1 MAKWI
6 ETRIGA
12 DFMALAGQL
21 NIDPVAARVLI
32 NRGLKNAEDMGLFLE
47 SGEEVYHDPYLFEAM
62 EKATELILD
71 TIDRREKIRI
81 IGDYDV
87 DGITST
93 YILLKGL
100 ETLGADVDYA
110 IPDRI
115 QDGYGLNKS
124 LISKAIEDGISLI
137 ITCDNGIAA
146 GSEIKYAMENGIR
159 CIVTDHHE
167 VPFTVDDNDNKNYVI
182 PDADCVIDPKI
193 PDCAYP
199 LTGICGAMVSYKLII
214 ALSRKRAIAAEV
226 LGELEEM
233 AGLGTVCDIMELKD
247 ENRAVVKNAL
257 NRMDSSNNKGL
268 KALISVNGLKSPI
281 SAYHLGFVIGPCLNA
296 TGRLDSAHLSVELLR
311 SRSYEDAVVK
321 ATELKRLNDMRKT
334 MTEQGIDSALKV
346 IDTEG
351 LKEDKVLIV
360 YVPDIHESLAGIIAG
375 RIKEKYY
382 RPTIVLTDSEEGL
395 KGSGRSIEGYNM
407 FEELNKFRN
416 LFTKFGGHAMAAG
429 LSLVKNNLSVLRD
442 KLNAGCLL
450 QSEDFEEKIRF
461 DAEIPLSYVTERLVE
476 NLSLME
482 PFGMGNPKPLFACR
496 SVELLDVRIMGKEG
510 NMCKLTGRPS
520 GDNRNHELLLFK
532 GMDRLKRELANVFGE
547 SQSEAFFAGEKHVP
561 MHIHVL
567 YEPGINEFRGRRSLQ
582 FVIRDFKVDANV

>member
-1 MAKWI
+1 
-6 ETRIGA
+6 
-12 DFMALAGQL
+12 MALAGQL

-47 SGEEVYHDPYLFEAM
+47 SGEKVYHDPYLFETM

-146 GSEIKYAMENGIR
+146 GSEIAYAMENGIR

-214 ALSRKRAIAAEV
+214 ALSRKRAIATEV

-407 FEELNKFRN
+407 FEELNKVRN

-442 KLNAGCLL
+442 KLNEGCLL

-567 YEPGINEFRGRRSLQ
+567 YEPGINEFRGRRGLQ

>member
-1 MAKWI
+1 
-6 ETRIGA
+6 
-12 DFMALAGQL
+12 MALAGQL

-47 SGEEVYHDPYLFEAM
+47 SGEKVYHDPYLFETM

-146 GSEIKYAMENGIR
+146 GSEIAYAMENGIR

-214 ALSRKRAIAAEV
+214 ALSRKRAIATEV

-407 FEELNKFRN
+407 FEELNKVRN

-429 LSLVKNNLSVLRD
+429 LSLEKNNLSVLRH
-442 KLNAGCLL
+442 KLNEGCLL

-567 YEPGINEFRGRRSLQ
+567 YEPGINEFRGRRGLQ

>member
-1 MAKWI
+1 
-6 ETRIGA
+6 
-12 DFMALAGQL
+12 MALAGQL

-146 GSEIKYAMENGIR
+146 GSEIAYAMENGIR

-167 VPFTVDDNDNKNYVI
+167 VPFTVDDNENKNYVI

-214 ALSRKRAIAAEV
+214 ALSRKRAIATEV

-407 FEELNKFRN
+407 FEELNKVRN

-442 KLNAGCLL
+442 KLNVGCLL

-461 DAEIPLSYVTERLVE
+461 DAEIPLSYVTEKLVE

>member
-1 MAKWI
+1 
-6 ETRIGA
+6 
-12 DFMALAGQL
+12 MALAGQL

-47 SGEEVYHDPYLFEAM
+47 SGEEVYHDPYLFETM

-146 GSEIKYAMENGIR
+146 GSEIAYAMENGIR

-214 ALSRKRAIAAEV
+214 ALSRKRTIATEV

-407 FEELNKFRN
+407 FEELNKVRN

-429 LSLVKNNLSVLRD
+429 LSLEKNNLSVLRH
-442 KLNAGCLL
+442 KLNEGCLL